1 MDKHKKIWELAKV
14 VIALLFVGLCVCSV
28 ILAVLEHLHTQEV
41 IVEQNAVKTVFY
53 ASQKYLDDLYLKGET
68 KTSITC
74 AELAKE
80 GYLTGTFRENDRDSF
95 EIKITPQTDKADKV
109 EYVKHKEYIY
119 TGE

>member
-1 MDKHKKIWELAKV
+1 MKKHKKIWELAKV

-28 ILAVLEHLHTQEV
+28 ILPVLEHLHTQDV

-68 KTSITC
+68 KTSIT
-74 AELAKE
+74 LDDLIRE
-80 GYLTGTFRENDRDSF
+80 GYVGGTSEKKDSF
-95 EIKITPQTDKADKV
+95 EIKITPQPDTVGKV
-109 EYVKHKEYIY
+109 EYVKYKEYIY